1 MMSSGHYALS
11 VDDNIW
17 WLAELAAGEYA
28 SLFDHPFLAV
38 FRRAHEL
45 YDAKVRLNLFYEV
58 SGDAPRAQKY
68 RGFNLSM
75 MPERYKAEFAANA
88 DWLHLAFHA
97 RREFPDAPYISAGY
111 EEVAEDCAL
120 IHREICRFAGEA
132 SLERATTVH
141 FGECSTPG
149 REALRDQGVH
159 TLMGYMTLN
168 AAGKPFVSYELSPEQ
183 INAVRQSNFWHNVED
198 GIRYGAILAVMNLL
212 SPAEI
217 AAQLD
222 RAQTENPRRR
232 FVEIMIHEQYFY
244 DDYKN
249 YEPDFE
255 ERIMAGCRWCCEH
268 GMQGI
273 FAEDAVRMY

>member
-1 MMSSGHYALS
+1 
-11 VDDNIW
+11 
-17 WLAELAAGEYA
+17 
-28 SLFDHPFLAV
+28 
-38 FRRAHEL
+38 
-45 YDAKVRLNLFYEV
+45 
-58 SGDAPRAQKY
+58 
-68 RGFNLSM
+68 
-75 MPERYKAEFAANA
+75 
-88 DWLHLAFHA
+88 
-97 RREFPDAPYISAGY
+97 
-111 EEVAEDCAL
+111 
-120 IHREICRFAGEA
+120 
-132 SLERATTVH
+132 
-141 FGECSTPG
+141 
-149 REALRDQGVH
+149 
-159 TLMGYMTLN
+159 MGYMTLN

-249 YEPDFE
+249 YESDFE